1 MSVIKDTAT
10 AFTFLPPS
18 PREGDHGVVEG
29 VFKHKLTFRFYRR
42 EIQTAL
48 PFALRVST
56 SPCRCHFE
64 RSAQHGVE
72 ILRKQNREAKSRQGF
87 AQDDRGG
94 DFRKDF

>member
-1 MSVIKDTAT
+1 ML
-10 AFTFLPPS
+10 LPCCE
-18 PREGDHGVVEG
+18 RHGNQFYAG
-29 VFKHKLTFRFYRR
+29 VGRFAPEPPKNTQNLIFYRR

-48 PFALRVST
+48 PFALCVST

-64 RSAQHGVE
+64 RSAQHRVE

-94 DFRKDF
+94 DSRKDF

>member
-1 MSVIKDTAT
+1 MQDGLLLNRLKNTQNLI
-10 AFTFLPPS
+10 
-18 PREGDHGVVEG
+18 
-29 VFKHKLTFRFYRR
+29 FYRR

-72 ILRKQNREAKSRQGF
+72 ILRKQNREAKSRQGNAF
-87 AQDDRGG
+87 DDRGG
-94 DFRKDF
+94 SFQKRFLKIDFPENYCTATAFTF